1 MTCESLRSNWQMFFK
16 FDGKF
21 DFKEIF
27 SQILDQA
34 ENFGRLFV
42 FLQSALLKFTIF
54 EKWLTTS
61 ANYRMNLRQTD
72 HLFSSISHSQ

>member
-1 MTCESLRSNWQMFFK
+1 MFFK

-42 FLQSALLKFTIF
+42 FLQSATLEITI
-54 EKWLTTS
+54 L
-61 ANYRMNLRQTD
+61 
-72 HLFSSISHSQ
+72 